1 MYAMVSIDKMFPGK
15 FTESIFGLVI
25 EDFPL
30 CLVLYE
36 EEGIVHFF
44 EFVRKTLPW
53 VFLRGAER
61 IVRGY
66 ARRLVVQEFSDDIL
80 QMMRTHVQFVQMQ
93 NQAQFEALV
102 NSMGA
107 GEREEIQKLLQDWH
121 VCWNAKLSLR
131 GTTERG

>member
-15 FTESIFGLVI
+15 FTESIFGLVVEHFPPRI
-25 EDFPL
+25 DF
-30 CLVLYE
+30 YE
-36 EEGIVHFF
+36 EDEIVHFF

-66 ARRLVVQEFSDDIL
+66 ARRLAVQEFSDDIL

-102 NSMGA
+102 NSLGA
-107 GEREEIQKLLQDWH
+107 GEREEIQKLL
-121 VCWNAKLSLR
+121 
-131 GTTERG
+131 

>member
-25 EDFPL
+25 EHFPPRIDF
-30 CLVLYE
+30 YE
-36 EEGIVHFF
+36 EDAIVHFF

-66 ARRLVVQEFSDDIL
+66 ARRLAVQEFSDDIL
-80 QMMRTHVQFVQMQ
+80 EMMLH
-93 NQAQFEALV
+93 
-102 NSMGA
+102 
-107 GEREEIQKLLQDWH
+107 K
-121 VCWNAKLSLR
+121 
-131 GTTERG
+131 